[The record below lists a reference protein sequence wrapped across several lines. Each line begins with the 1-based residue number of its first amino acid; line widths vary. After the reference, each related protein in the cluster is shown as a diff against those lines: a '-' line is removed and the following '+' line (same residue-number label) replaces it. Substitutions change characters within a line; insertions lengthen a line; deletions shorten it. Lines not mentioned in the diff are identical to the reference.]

1 MRRGPADG
9 PSLSAPGLGKQGQ
22 RCLRRPDAASP
33 SAGRTLGGMDDN
45 WSTSTSSAES
55 SPAWVESM
63 GGPLLVLPV
72 SALGEWGGSTQ
83 TGMLAGTGDV
93 QDDYDRAC
101 ELDGLAG
108 VIAVGGKG
116 RQGLVLADE
125 PARTCYLPEYQT
137 FVRWLGADSEA
148 SLIEAAKELLD
159 DPAVDWEECGTWETD
174 GPAVLMDSVTA
185 GTELNVA
192 YPDDGTMPQQAQ
204 ISTPPGRWRVRAV
217 HTWANEETSVGLVQ
231 LLALPQS

>member
-1 MRRGPADG
+1 ME
-9 PSLSAPGLGKQGQ
+9 
-22 RCLRRPDAASP
+22 AA
-33 SAGRTLGGMDDN
+33 
-45 WSTSTSSAES
+45 WSTSTSSAEPV
-55 SPAWVESM
+55 PAWVGSM

-72 SALGEWGGSTQ
+72 SALSEWGGSTQ
-83 TGMLAGTGDV
+83 AGMLAGTGDDV
-93 QDDYDRAC
+93 DDYDRAC

-125 PARTCYLPEYQT
+125 PARTCYLPEHQT

-148 SLIEAAKELLD
+148 DLIDAAKKVLV

-174 GPAVLMDSVTA
+174 GPAMLMDSVTA

-192 YPDDGTMPQQAQ
+192 YPDDGSMPEQAR

-217 HTWANEETSVGLVQ
+217 HTRADEETSVGLVQ
-231 LLALPQS
+231 LLALPRS